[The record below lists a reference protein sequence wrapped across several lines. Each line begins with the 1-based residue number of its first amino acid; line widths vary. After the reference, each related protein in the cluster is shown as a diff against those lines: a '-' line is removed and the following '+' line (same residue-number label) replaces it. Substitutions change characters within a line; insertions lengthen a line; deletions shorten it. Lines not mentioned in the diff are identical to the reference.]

1 MRILVTGSEGVL
13 GSVLKNTLREQGHEV
28 WGCDRNHNSDPQF
41 IRVDIA
47 EARQVDRVFAKAQ
60 PELVFHLAAEFG
72 RKNGQEY
79 YEQLWKSN
87 CIGTRNTIEAC
98 LRHNA
103 TLVFSSSSEAY
114 GMASQYTVPGESL
127 REELLDH
134 NPPQFHNEYALSKW
148 TNERQIYT
156 SAVNDGLR
164 AIVLRFFNVY
174 GPGEYFSPYRS
185 VACQFMYRALSSMPV
200 TVHKDSSRSHLY
212 AGDWVDTMARIPDR
226 LEPIFRIK
234 AGRWYGSGTSGVPV
248 FNIGSDELVA
258 NEELWAEVQKLVPDT
273 MSEVTFKEA
282 EKSNLST
289 KIANS
294 DLASL
299 WLGHAP
305 VVPLAEGL
313 QRTRDWMR
321 EVYGL

>member
-13 GSVLKNTLREQGHEV
+13 GKVLKETLRTQGHEV
-28 WGCDRNHNSDPQF
+28 WGCDRNHDADPQF
-41 IRVDIA
+41 MRVDIA
-47 EARQVDRVFAKAQ
+47 EARQVNRVFDKAQ
-60 PELVFHLAAEFG
+60 PELVYHLAAEFG

-87 CIGTRNTIEAC
+87 CIGTRNVIEAC
-98 LRHNA
+98 LNFES

-114 GMASQYTVPGESL
+114 GMASQYTAPGEAL
-127 REELLDH
+127 REELLDVH
-134 NPPQFHNEYALSKW
+134 PPQFHNEYALSKW

-185 VACQFMYRALSSMPV
+185 VACQFLYRALSRMPV
-200 TVHKDSSRSHLY
+200 TVHEDSSRSHLFV
-212 AGDWVDTMARIPDR
+212 GDWADTVSGIPQRI
-226 LEPIFRIK
+226 EPIFRNQH
-234 AGRWYGSGTSGVPV
+234 GRWPGSGSSGVPV
-248 FNIGSDELVA
+248 FNIGSDELVT
-258 NEELWAEVQKLVPDT
+258 NEELWNKILEIVPHT
-273 MSEVTFKEA
+273 MSDVTFREA
-282 EKSNLST
+282 EKSNLPT

-294 DLASL
+294 EMASL
-299 WLGHAP
+299 WLGHSP
-305 VVPLAEGL
+305 VVSLAEGL
-313 QRTRDWMR
+313 ESTCDWMR